1 MTKKEKSEIRIIIGV
16 AVLGILLVASV
27 PIFAVINGG
36 LYEEFNFR
44 VPTEPIPEDA
54 EIIKLTE
61 EDFEKYPMLRNI
73 PESFYIDQGALSEY
87 YIRPGCVDKETG
99 YAIRETYGYYT
110 GGGNRYIEHNGVI
123 YEVYLFVS

>member
-1 MTKKEKSEIRIIIGV
+1 MTNKKSLCVIIG
-16 AVLGILLVASV
+16 ASILVILIMAAL
-27 PIFAVINGG
+27 PILAIINAPP
-36 LYEEFNFR
+36 YEEFNFI
-44 VPTEPIPEDA
+44 VPNEPIPEDA

-61 EDFEKYPMLRNI
+61 EDYEKYPVLRNI
-73 PESFYIDQGALSEY
+73 PESFYIDQGILSEY

-99 YAIRETYGYYT
+99 YAIREAYGYYT